1 MRSSRRALL
10 LALTLAIV
18 GGGGSL
24 VASELSFPEH
34 GFSLNLPGDWQI
46 GDQSI
51 VEDMNAM
58 MKADPRTSKVQ
69 YYRIIYPSSPDPDK
83 NLFPT
88 YILVQIVDSPISPE
102 LFAKLFP
109 SIARGVV
116 RGAQQAT
123 DIIKDVVNMDVT
135 VGKPVYDPETRTGL
149 TAFSGVDEDGSKFK
163 AMSVSIPTTKNVI
176 CLHVYAD
183 ETKADAVFPEVVPT
197 LQVASL
203 QREVAM
209 TDDWNAAIEK
219 LLKTKTVGED

>member
-1 MRSSRRALL
+1 MRSSQRALV

-18 GGGGSL
+18 VGGGPL
-24 VASELSFPEH
+24 WASELSFPEH
-34 GFSLNLPGDWQI
+34 GFSLNLPGDWRI

-58 MKADPRTSKVQ
+58 MKADPRTANVQ
-69 YYRIIYPSSPDPDK
+69 YYRIIYPSNPDPNE

-109 SIARGVV
+109 SIARG
-116 RGAQQAT
+116 AQQAT
-123 DIIKDVVNMDVT
+123 DIIKDVVNVDIT

-149 TAFSGVDEDGSKFK
+149 TAFSGVDEDGSNFK

-183 ETKADAVFPEVVPT
+183 ETKANAVFPEVVPA
-197 LQVASL
+197 LQAASL

-219 LLKTKTVGED
+219 LLKTKKGGG

>member
-1 MRSSRRALL
+1 MKSSQRALL

-18 GGGGSL
+18 VGGSPL
-24 VASELSFPEH
+24 LASELSFPEH
-34 GFSLNLPGDWQI
+34 GFSLNLPGDWRI

-58 MKADPRTSKVQ
+58 TKADPRTAKVQ
-69 YYRIIYPSSPDPDK
+69 YYRIIYPSVPDPNE

-88 YILVQIVDSPISPE
+88 YILVQIVDSTISPE

-109 SIARGVV
+109 GIA

-123 DIIKDVVNMDVT
+123 DIIKDVVNVDIT
-135 VGKPVYDPETRTGL
+135 LGKPVYDPETRTGL

-183 ETKADAVFPEVVPT
+183 ETKANAVFPEVVPA
-197 LQVASL
+197 LQAASL

-219 LLKTKTVGED
+219 LLKTKKGGG